1 LVRVSASRVGVVVAG
16 LAVCSGCAEVRA
28 VDNASVHGMSAPD
41 ALAFILLGVTVFLA
55 LSGILALLSQRSRRR
70 KLAKTL
76 VAVLA
81 GSVCG
86 ALWVLVLE
94 TASFAAR
101 PGALMRP
108 AGLMVGA
115 VTALGVAILLS
126 RPGSLRVV
134 AGRSAMT
141 TGFHSLALPVSALMS
156 FLVGGALSPAGSS
169 GSELTAVVFRVRLA
183 GSGTTVALSLGGF
196 FVGLFLISVGDRVL
210 RRAGRVRMGGAP
222 ATLDLTQIAEGA
234 TRGHARR
241 RAGSR
246 LSKISS

>member
-1 LVRVSASRVGVVVAG
+1 LVRCSASRVGVVVAG
-16 LAVCSGCAEVRA
+16 LAVCSGCAEVRTI
-28 VDNASVHGMSAPD
+28 DNASVHGLSAPD

-55 LSGILALLSQRSRRR
+55 LSGILALLPQRSRRR
-70 KLAKTL
+70 KLAKIL

-94 TASFAAR
+94 TAIFAAR
-101 PGALMRP
+101 PGALMGP

-141 TGFHSLALPVSALMS
+141 TGFHGLALPVSALMS
-156 FLVGGALSPAGSS
+156 FLGGARSP
-169 GSELTAVVFRVRLA
+169 RL
-183 GSGTTVALSLGGF
+183 GV
-196 FVGLFLISVGDRVL
+196 
-210 RRAGRVRMGGAP
+210 AGR
-222 ATLDLTQIAEGA
+222 
-234 TRGHARR
+234 
-241 RAGSR
+241 S
-246 LSKISS
+246 